1 MASRRTHESHD
12 GTKLGSKLVVL
23 CVKGPKRDQRGGKKD
38 VKREQRG
45 CKKVVKR
52 CLGRGKLRPG
62 GGLEG
67 VR

>member
-1 MASRRTHESHD
+1 MASRRAHESQD
-12 GTKLGSKLVVL
+12 EPSWSQNWPCRELREQRGSKE
-23 CVKGPKRDQRGGKKD
+23 G

-45 CKKVVKR
+45 CKKVIKR
-52 CLGRGKLRPG
+52 YLGTGKLRPG